1 MQDHLQDLLTRFHYS
16 EQLRET
22 AVFRILF
29 GGEEPS
35 QVMADLDIHNS
46 YTLRNWVS
54 LYQRKIQTG
63 LLTLPAMTTTQKQ
76 EMQALK
82 QRNAELEQALKQANL
97 LILAL
102 NTMIEVAE
110 KELKI
115 PIRKK
120 SGTKQYK
127 SSVTTRLPR

>member
-1 MQDHLQDLLTRFHYS
+1 MQDHLQDLLTRFQYS

-46 YTLRNWVS
+46 YTLRDWVS

-76 EMQALK
+76 DLQALK
-82 QRNAELEQALKQANL
+82 QHNAELEQALKQANL

-102 NTMIEVAE
+102 NTMLEVAE

>member
-1 MQDHLQDLLTRFHYS
+1 MQDHIQDLLQRFQYS

-46 YTLRNWVS
+46 YTLRNWVN
-54 LYQRKIQTG
+54 LYQRKMQTG
-63 LLTLPAMTTTQKQ
+63 LLPLPAMTTTQKQ
-76 EMQALK
+76 EVHALK
-82 QRNAELEQALKQANL
+82 QRNAELEQALQQANL

-102 NTMIEVAE
+102 NTMIEIAE

-120 SGTKQYK
+120 SGTKQFN

>member
-1 MQDHLQDLLTRFHYS
+1 
-16 EQLRET
+16 
-22 AVFRILF
+22 
-29 GGEEPS
+29 
-35 QVMADLDIHNS
+35 
-46 YTLRNWVS
+46 
-54 LYQRKIQTG
+54 
-63 LLTLPAMTTTQKQ
+63 MTTTQKQ

-82 QRNAELEQALKQANL
+82 QRNAELEQALQQANL

>member
-1 MQDHLQDLLTRFHYS
+1 MQDHIQDLLTRFQYS

-76 EMQALK
+76 DMQALK
-82 QRNAELEQALKQANL
+82 QRNTELEQALKQANL

>member
-1 MQDHLQDLLTRFHYS
+1 
-16 EQLRET
+16 
-22 AVFRILF
+22 VFRILF
-29 GGEEPS
+29 GGEDIS

-54 LYQRKIQTG
+54 LYQRKILTG
-63 LLTLPAMTTTQKQ
+63 LLTLPAMTHSQKQ

-82 QRNAELEQALKQANL
+82 QRNADLEQAMQQANL

-120 SGTKQYK
+120 SGTKQFK
-127 SSVTTRLPR
+127 SSATTRLPR

>member
-1 MQDHLQDLLTRFHYS
+1 MEAHIQELLTRFQYS

-63 LLTLPAMTTTQKQ
+63 LLTLPAMTHTHKQ

-82 QRNAELEQALKQANL
+82 QRNAELEQALQQANL

-102 NTMIEVAE
+102 NTMVEVAE
-110 KELKI
+110 EELKI
-115 PIRKK
+115 PSRKK
-120 SGTKQYK
+120 SGTKQYR

>member
-1 MQDHLQDLLTRFHYS
+1 MQDHLQDLLQRFQYS

-29 GGEEPS
+29 GGEDPS
-35 QVMADLDIHNS
+35 QVMADLDIYNS

-54 LYQRKIQTG
+54 LYQRKPQTG
-63 LLTLPAMTTTQKQ
+63 LLTLPAMTHSQKQ
-76 EMQALK
+76 DMQALK
-82 QRNAELEQALKQANL
+82 QRNAELDQALQQANL

-120 SGTKQYK
+120 SGTKQYR
-127 SSVTTRLPR
+127 SSATTRLPR